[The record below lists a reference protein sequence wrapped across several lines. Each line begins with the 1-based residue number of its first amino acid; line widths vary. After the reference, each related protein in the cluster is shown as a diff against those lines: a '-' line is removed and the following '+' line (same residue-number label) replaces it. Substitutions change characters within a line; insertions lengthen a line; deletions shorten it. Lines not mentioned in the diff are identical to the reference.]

1 MNEFTAK
8 PNKSVYIW
16 MGVSGVLLV
25 LLIIALIANP
35 FGKGAG
41 EGSSAVVATVN
52 GTKITKDQLYEE
64 MYSQGGNSLLESLI
78 TQELINQE
86 AKKSNITVSDED
98 IEAELERQAAASGM
112 SVEDMMQ
119 MFMYYYGYAE
129 EDIREMGSQQAVIRK
144 LLSPQIEITEEMIQQ
159 YYEENTDQF
168 TTPEQVRASH
178 ILVDTEEEALEI
190 VNELNKGADFAALAQ
205 ERSTDTASAANGGDL
220 DYFARGRM
228 LAEFEEAAFSMKVGE
243 VTKVP
248 VKSEYGYHII
258 KKTDHKAESVAT
270 LEESRDK
277 IISILEDEELYT
289 LMQTWMT
296 DLRANAKIEY
306 TDKQ

>member
-8 PNKSVYIW
+8 PNKAVYIW

-35 FGKGAG
+35 FGKGSS
-41 EGSSAVVATVN
+41 GSSDVVAKVN
-52 GTKITKDQLYEE
+52 GTAITKDQLYEE
-64 MYSQGGNSLLESLI
+64 MYSQGGSSLLESLI

-86 AKKSNITVSDED
+86 AKKNNVNVSDED
-98 IEAELERQAAASGM
+98 VQAELERQAAAS
-112 SVEDMMQ
+112 DMTVDDMIQ
-119 MFMYYYGYAE
+119 MFVYYYGYT
-129 EDIREMGSQQAVIRK
+129 EDDVREIGKQQAVIRK
-144 LLSPQIEITEEMIQQ
+144 ILSPQIEITDEEIQK
-159 YYEENTDQF
+159 YYDENTDEF
-168 TTPEQVRASH
+168 TTPEQVRVSH

-190 VNELNKGADFAALAQ
+190 VAELNKGADFATLAK
-205 ERSTDTASAANGGDL
+205 ERSKDTGTAANGGDT

-228 LAEFEEAAFSMKVGE
+228 VEEFEEAAFSMNVGE

-248 VKSEYGYHII
+248 VKTEYGYHII
-258 KKTDHKAESVAT
+258 KKTDHKAESVAS

-296 DLRANAKIEY
+296 ELRDNAKIEY
-306 TDKQ
+306 ADKK

>member
-25 LLIIALIANP
+25 LLIVALIANP

-64 MYSQGGNSLLESLI
+64 MYSQGGSSLLESLI